1 MAFAEI
7 FSRRVFGTKV
17 EKNLATAK
25 GASPFLTKIV
35 LAPLDGR
42 SRYFALAPLA
52 PLPCIPK
59 SNPNN

>member
-7 FSRRVFGTKV
+7 FSSPAFGTKV
-17 EKNLATAK
+17 EKKLATAK
-25 GASPFLTKIV
+25 GVGLSHTRIV

-52 PLPCIPK
+52 PN
-59 SNPNN
+59 S